1 MSDKLTLRILKNTK
15 FSTLY
20 HRFITDDKLSPG
32 DYQKILSIAIILI
45 NSSDIHLQH
54 LGYRIVVIFSN
65 RTKNYKPL
73 YEIAINK
80 GLYNIAKFI
89 EITMSN
95 QSDNF
100 FVEFNSA
107 ILEQFK
113 SNDIFLSDYQYRLN
127 DFNNTNFDNSISIIA
142 PTSYGKTELIL
153 EIIRNFSNQNICVIT
168 PTKSLL
174 NQTRQRIL
182 KAKINGVSKIVVH
195 PDMYNDQDA
204 SCVAVLTQ
212 ERLLALLKD
221 HESLYFDCVVID
233 EAHNLLTADDRN
245 KLLASAIVML
255 NARNRQTV
263 FKFLTPFLTNEN
275 NLKIRYSHYKLLSF
289 AVTEYIKTEKIYLYD
304 VRNGNK
310 LFLYDQFMDSWC
322 ELKTDKNND
331 SISFIVSKGDKKNII
346 YLNKPTDIEDFAR
359 KMLQQLP
366 DIDEISPEFGE
377 AIKHISE
384 HINPEY
390 TLVKCLRKGIA
401 YHHGSVPDT
410 IRSYIEH
417 LYKNHSELKYLLT
430 TSTLL
435 EGVNVPATKMFI
447 LDNRKGK
454 GNLSKSQFK
463 NLIGR
468 ICRFNEIFDSHSGG
482 LEKLEPEIYFVFDS
496 YYPQKANIRKFI
508 QQTMKVEAKIYDDA
522 ENILL
527 ESVPIK
533 DDNRSDLRTA
543 EAFIENY
550 QPNCLKNY
558 KGNHATTEIGKACIR
573 NAISFSEIN
582 VFEEEEN
589 MQNSLQAWKSF
600 FSKINTV
607 AELLNAINEIF
618 ISSFD
623 ESKHDAICRLSNEAA
638 RRYYGMLLDWKINNE
653 SLSKII
659 MYTVNYWRSKL
670 KNEKNPIVYVG
681 KWGDVTRNNGI
692 KKHWTYI
699 AGKTSSELI
708 NLAIVRIKEEQD
720 FIDNDLM
727 RFVEV
732 LNDCELVSE
741 ELYLQLKYGTTNQEE
756 IVLVRNGVSL
766 NLAKLLREKYSSHIT
781 IDTLFNTVSI
791 MPSLVEA
798 MESNQENKIL
808 VFEATSNV
816 IQ

>member
-1 MSDKLTLRILKNTK
+1 MSGKLTLRILKNTA
-15 FSTLY
+15 FTALY
-20 HRFITDDKLSPG
+20 RRFMAEEELSSL
-32 DYQKILSIAIILI
+32 DYQKILSIAVILI
-45 NSSDIHLQH
+45 NTNDIHLQH

-65 RTKNYKPL
+65 RTKNYRPL

-89 EITMSN
+89 ETTASN
-95 QSDNF
+95 LYNNF

-107 ILEQFK
+107 FLEQFK
-113 SNDIFLSDYQYRLN
+113 NNDIFLSDYQYRLN
-127 DFNNTNFDNSISIIA
+127 DFNNTNFNNSISIIA

-153 EIIRNFSNQNICVIT
+153 EIIRNFSHQNICVIT
-168 PTKSLL
+168 PSKALL
-174 NQTRQRIL
+174 NQTRHRIL
-182 KAKINGVSKIVVH
+182 KAKINRVSKIIVH
-195 PDMYNDQDA
+195 PDMYNEQDD

-221 HESLYFDCVVID
+221 HERLYFDCVVVD
-233 EAHNLLTADDRN
+233 EAHNLLAADGRN

-255 NARNRQTV
+255 NARNKQTV
-263 FKFLTPFLTNEN
+263 FKFLTPFLTDKN
-275 NLKIRYSHYKLLSF
+275 NLKVRYSNYELLSF
-289 AVTEYIKTEKIYLYD
+289 AVAEYIKTEKVYLYD
-304 VRNGNK
+304 MRDGNK
-310 LFLYDQFMDSWC
+310 LFLYDQFMDSWY
-322 ELKTDKNND
+322 ELKTNKNQN
-331 SISFIVSKGDKKNII
+331 SVNFIVSRGDKKNII
-346 YLNKPTDIEDFAR
+346 YLNKPSDIEDFAK

-366 DIDEISPEFGE
+366 DIDEISPEFSE

-410 IRSYIEH
+410 VRSYIEH
-417 LYKNHSELKYLLT
+417 LYKDHSELKYLLT

-447 LDNRKGK
+447 LDNRKGN

-468 ICRFNEIFDSHSGG
+468 ICRFNEIFDSNSGG

-508 QQTMKVEAKIYDDA
+508 QQTMKVEAKIDDDA

-527 ESVPIK
+527 QSVSINA
-533 DDNRSDLRTA
+533 DNRSDLKTA

-558 KGNHATTEIGKACIR
+558 KGNYATTEIGKACIR

-582 VFEEEEN
+582 VFEEEEK

-670 KNEKNPIVYVG
+670 KNESDPIVYVG
-681 KWGDVTRNNGI
+681 KWGDSTRNGGI
-692 KKHWTYI
+692 RKHWTHI
-699 AGKTSSELI
+699 AGKSISELI

-756 IVLVRNGVSL
+756 IVLVRNGISL
-766 NLAKLLREKYSSHIT
+766 NLAKLLREKYSSHFIL
-781 IDTLFNTVSI
+781 DVSSNTVKLE
-791 MPSLVEA
+791 PSLVEE
-798 MESNQENKIL
+798 MKNNKENQIMI
-808 VFEATSNV
+808 FEVTSN
-816 IQ
+816 IF